1 MAVEDAPL
9 WARCTADAS
18 CVGVQARPD
27 GPCLAHLDGADMTA
41 ALERLDEQDPFDA
54 RGVVF
59 TDNLLG
65 RVLEAFSKEQA
76 GRPVFRVHAR
86 FTRATF
92 PAGADFSRAAF
103 TRGTSFREAVFQGD
117 VRFTGGVTFQGVDS
131 LPLSFA
137 GATFAGRA
145 WFDGATFDL
154 RVLFD
159 GVNFQGD
166 VSFAGATFVRRTMFN
181 RATFL
186 GDVSFRGVTIGGN
199 AGFIGATFEQARQL
213 GPLAVGQ
220 RFVLDDAV
228 FRQRVRLEAAASEV
242 SCSGTRFL
250 AGVHLRLRWARVVLE
265 DANLAGPSI
274 LTGTPVFADLD
285 EGNLERGKKLL
296 VWKRLARV
304 AARADGQ
311 PWLASLCRADVAGLA
326 VADVDLR
333 ACLFTG
339 AHNLDRLRLESPKG
353 FATTPGPQVIRG
365 WAWPAVW
372 WWTRRQTLAEEHTWR
387 AKFEHGVR
395 QAGWHTDGT
404 WLKPAQPRD
413 LDRHPTAP
421 GATPRKTSFHLG
433 GRLRRS
439 RAERA
444 LRSRQDVPQRRE
456 QAREIANLYR
466 ALRKGY
472 EDNRNEPGA
481 ADFYYG
487 EMELRREA
495 TPPSVERAIL
505 WLYWLVSGY
514 GLRAWRALA
523 AVVGGL
529 VLGALLLEAVGF
541 AAPRPAAVGAA
552 TTTVSPDTSFVGA
565 LLYSA
570 RTVIGLPHD
579 PQPLLTRWGD
589 VLQISLRITVPVL
602 LGLAVL
608 SIRGRV
614 KR

>member
-1 MAVEDAPL
+1 MVAVEDAPL

-18 CVGVQARPD
+18 CIGIQARPG

-41 ALERLDEQDPFDA
+41 ALERPDEQGTFDV
-54 RGVVF
+54 RGVEF
-59 TDNLLG
+59 TDSLLR

-76 GRPVFRVHAR
+76 GRPVFSVIAR
-86 FTRATF
+86 FNRAIF
-92 PAGADFSRAAF
+92 PGGADFGRAVF
-103 TRGTSFREAVFQGD
+103 TREVSFRDAGFRGD
-117 VRFTGGVTFQGVDS
+117 VRFSEGVTFQGEV
-131 LPLSFA
+131 SFT
-137 GATFAGRA
+137 GATFARRA
-145 WFDGATFDL
+145 WFDRATFEY
-154 RVLFD
+154 RAWFEEA
-159 GVNFQGD
+159 NFRGD
-166 VSFAGATFVRRTMFN
+166 VSFTEATFVRRALFS

-186 GDVSFRGVTIGGN
+186 GDVTFRGATIGGE
-199 AGFIGATFEQARQL
+199 AGFGGAIFEQARQL
-213 GPLAVGQ
+213 GPLGVGQ

-242 SCSGTRFL
+242 SCTGTRFL
-250 AGVHLRLRWARVVLE
+250 AGVHLRVRWARVVLE
-265 DANLAGPSI
+265 DANLSGPSI

-285 EGNLERGKKLL
+285 EGNLDGGKKLL
-296 VWKRLARV
+296 VWKRLARA

-353 FATTPGPQVIRG
+353 FATTPGRQVIRG
-365 WAWPAVW
+365 WAWPTVW

-387 AKFEHGVR
+387 GKFEHGVR

-444 LRSRQDVPQRRE
+444 LRWRQDVPQRRE
-456 QAREIANLYR
+456 RAREIANLYR
-466 ALRKGY
+466 ALRKGH

-495 TPPSVERAIL
+495 TPSSVERAIL

-552 TTTVSPDTSFVGA
+552 ATTVSPDTSFVGA